1 MLFNSIEFVIFFP
14 IVTLVYFILQH
25 KHRWWWLL
33 ASSCVFYMVFKPEY
47 LLILGFTIVVDY
59 YAGLLIEKS
68 EGKQRKWY
76 LIVSLVANIGVLAF
90 FKYTNFAI
98 FALAQADIAH
108 YKLLDFVLP
117 IGLSFHTF
125 QAMSYTIEVYRG
137 KQKAERHFGL
147 YALYVMFYPQL
158 VAGPIERPQNVLPQF
173 YEVKVFDYKRV
184 VSGLQLI
191 GWGLFKKVVI
201 ADRLAIF
208 VNQVYD
214 SPTQHEGIPII
225 VATIFFSFQIYC
237 DFSGYSD
244 IALGTAEV
252 MGFKLM
258 KNFDR
263 PYFSKTI
270 SEFWRRWHIS
280 LSTWFRDY
288 LYIPLG
294 GNRVNV
300 YRRYFNVFFVFAMSG
315 LWHGANWNF
324 IIWGAL
330 HGLYLIGAI
339 LTQKPRDYINKVTGI
354 TKIPFLFKTI
364 QASITF
370 ALVSFAWI
378 FFRGNY
384 LEMSQCWHLVTH
396 LFSNLPSMT
405 ELYKF
410 DYVSQNVFLNQTLV
424 EFCIAVILIIFM
436 ETVHYI
442 QRDKSIR
449 QIIATKPIVLRW
461 AIYFVF
467 IMLFFILG
475 FFDTPAQFIYFQF

>member
-1 MLFNSIEFVIFFP
+1 MLFNSIEFVLFFP
-14 IVTLVYFILQH
+14 IVTLVYFVLQH

-33 ASSCVFYMVFKPEY
+33 VSSCVFYMAFRPEY

-76 LIVSLVANIGVLAF
+76 LIMSLVANIGVLAF

-108 YKLLDFVLP
+108 YKLLDYVLP

-173 YEVKVFDYKRV
+173 YEVKVFDYQPV

-208 VNQVYD
+208 VNQVYNT
-214 SPTQHEGIPII
+214 PTEHEGLPII

-263 PYFSKTI
+263 PYFSKNI

-300 YRRYFNVFFVFAMSG
+300 YRRYFNLFFVFAMSG
-315 LWHGANWNF
+315 FWHGANWNF

-364 QASITF
+364 QATITF
-370 ALVSFAWI
+370 ALVTFAWI

-396 LFSNLPSMT
+396 LFSNLPTFSA
-405 ELYKF
+405 LLKF
-410 DYVSQNVFLNQTLV
+410 DYISRNVLLNQTLV
-424 EFCIAVILIIFM
+424 EFCIAIALIAFM
-436 ETVHYI
+436 EIVHYI

-449 QIIATKPIVLRW
+449 QIVKTQPLMLRW
-461 AIYFVF
+461 GIYFVF

-475 FFDTPAQFIYFQF
+475 VFDTPAQFIYFQF

>member
-1 MLFNSIEFVIFFP
+1 MLFNSIEFLIFFP
-14 IVTLVYFILQH
+14 VVTIVYFLLKHQ
-25 KHRWWWLL
+25 HRWWWLL
-33 ASSCVFYMVFKPEY
+33 AASCVFYMAFRPEY

-59 YAGLLIEKS
+59 YAGMLIENAVGKS
-68 EGKQRKWY
+68 RKWY
-76 LIVSLVANIGVLAF
+76 LIMSLVANIGVLAF
-90 FKYTNFAI
+90 FKYTNFFI
-98 FALAQADIAH
+98 IALGQADIAH
-108 YKLLDFVLP
+108 FNILDFVLP

-125 QAMSYTIEVYRG
+125 QAMSYTIEVYRV
-137 KQKAERHFGL
+137 KQKAEKHFGL

-173 YEVKVFDYKRV
+173 YEKKTFDYQRV
-184 VSGLQLI
+184 TSGLKLI
-191 GWGLFKKVVI
+191 AWGLFKKVVI
-201 ADRLAIF
+201 ADRLALF
-208 VNQVYD
+208 VDKVYD
-214 SPTQHEGIPII
+214 NPLQYEGVPII

-263 PYFSKTI
+263 PYFSKSI

-300 YRRYFNVFFVFAMSG
+300 YRRYFNLFFVFTISG
-315 LWHGANWNF
+315 LWHGANWNY

-330 HGLYLIGAI
+330 HGIYLIGAV
-339 LTQKPRDYINKVTGI
+339 LTQKPREYFNKI
-354 TKIPFLFKTI
+354 TQIPKVPLLFKVF

-370 ALVSFAWI
+370 ALVTFAWI
-378 FFRGNY
+378 FFRASY
-384 LEMSQCWHLVTH
+384 LEMSWCWHLVTH
-396 LFSNLPSMT
+396 LFSNFPAPSQLLKFNYISENIFLGFT
-405 ELYKF
+405 LY
-410 DYVSQNVFLNQTLV
+410 
-424 EFCIAVILIIFM
+424 EFCLAIGLIIFM
-436 ETVHYI
+436 EIIHYI

-449 QIIATKPIVLRW
+449 ELISTKPLVARW
-461 AIYFVF
+461 SIYYIF

-475 FFDTPAQFIYFQF
+475 VFDKPAQFIYFQF

>member
-1 MLFNSIEFVIFFP
+1 MLFNSIEFLLFFP
-14 IVTLVYFILQH
+14 IVTVIYFVLNH
-25 KHRWWWLL
+25 RHRWWWLL
-33 ASSCVFYMVFKPEY
+33 ASSCVFYMAFRPEY

-59 YAGLLIEKS
+59 WAGIFIEQS
-68 EGKQRKWY
+68 SGIRRRMF
-76 LIVSLVANIGVLAF
+76 LVLSLCANIGVLAI

-98 FALAQADIAH
+98 LALGQSNIAH
-108 YKLLDFVLP
+108 FKLLDFILP

-137 KQKAERHFGL
+137 NQTAEKHFGI

-173 YEVKVFDYKRV
+173 YQVHLFDYQRI
-184 VSGLQLI
+184 VSGLQLMA
-191 GWGLFKKVVI
+191 WGLFKKVVI

-208 VNQVYD
+208 VDKVYN
-214 SPTQHEGIPII
+214 SPTEYSGVPIW
-225 VATIFFSFQIYC
+225 VATFFFSFQIYC

-294 GNRVNV
+294 GNRQGQ
-300 YRRYFNVFFVFAMSG
+300 YRQYFNLFFVFTISG

-324 IIWGAL
+324 LIWGAL
-330 HGLYLIGAI
+330 HGIYLIIGS
-339 LTQKPRDYINKVTGI
+339 LTKSLQEQFFRLTGI
-354 TKIPFLFKTI
+354 IRMPILYKSIHVIVTFL
-364 QASITF
+364 
-370 ALVSFAWI
+370 LVSFAWL
-378 FFRGNY
+378 FFRADY
-384 LEMSQCWHLVTH
+384 LEMSQCRHLLTH
-396 LFSNLPSMT
+396 AFADLPALGDWFNR
-405 ELYKF
+405 EFLKK
-410 DYVSQNVFLNQTLV
+410 NVFLGFETL
-424 EFCIAVILIIFM
+424 EFVLAMMLIVFM
-436 ETVHYI
+436 EIIHLF
-442 QRDKSIR
+442 QRTHSIR
-449 QIIATKPIVLRW
+449 RW
-461 AIYFVF
+461 VSCQNFYIRWSIYLTGAFVF
-467 IMLFFILG
+467 LILG
-475 FFDTPAQFIYFQF
+475 VFDKPAQFIYFQF